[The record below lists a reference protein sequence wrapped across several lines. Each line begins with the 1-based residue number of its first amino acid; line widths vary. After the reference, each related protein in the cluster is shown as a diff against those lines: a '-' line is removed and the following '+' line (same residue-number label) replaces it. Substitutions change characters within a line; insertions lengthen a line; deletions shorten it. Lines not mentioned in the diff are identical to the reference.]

1 MLGVNWMG
9 GYGMSTQMLREYKV
23 SPGPTFDGAEDWAA
37 WDIKDAATMAACG
50 WTDVLLKQDTHG
62 VYVYEHDV
70 YVYDGA
76 GWRHLVVV
84 VFALPEFWDVEVY
97 DDQTARATT
106 S

>member
-1 MLGVNWMG
+1 
-9 GYGMSTQMLREYKV
+9 MSTQMLREYKV
-23 SPGPTFDGAEDWAA
+23 SPGPTLDGAEDWVA
-37 WDIKDAATMAACG
+37 WDIKDAAKMAACG

-70 YVYDGA
+70 YVYDGVE
-76 GWRHLVVV
+76 WRHLVVV

-97 DDQTARATT
+97 DDQTARATA